1 MRHIFA
7 GAVCVLALSACGKS
21 EFVQPQTPANT
32 LQSGIK
38 KENFDP
44 GVRPQDDFFNAIN
57 GQWLKNTPI
66 PADKTSYGAFHAIA
80 DTTEKQLHAIIEA
93 LAAKPDKAT
102 GSDEQKIGD
111 LYASFM
117 NEAAIEAQ
125 GLKPLQGAFDAIDSI
140 HDRRSLLIT
149 MARLQRLGID
159 VPLEPY
165 VTQDAKDSKRYVA
178 EIAQSGLS
186 LPDRDYYLIDDTSFA
201 EIRSGFVSH
210 VQRMLDLANLPDPA
224 GSARKVAALEKQIA
238 LAQWDKVDNRDP
250 IKTYNAYEPTQLR
263 TLTRAIDWPS
273 YLKETGFV
281 DQHPIIVEQPS
292 YITGL
297 GKLLTSTPLST
308 WKTYLKWHVLHA
320 YAQALPHAY
329 AQEDFAFFQQTLN
342 GAKEQRPRW
351 KRGVSAVE
359 GSLGEALGK
368 EYVARHFPPE
378 NKARMEALVRNL
390 IAAYGQAMDK
400 LDWMSEDTRQ
410 AAKAKLAKF
419 TYKIGYPNQWR
430 DYSSL
435 HIAPDDL
442 IGNLQRAQTFE
453 YQRSLAKL
461 GKPVDPDEWAM
472 TPQTVN
478 AYYNPLRNEI
488 VFPAAILQP
497 PFFNMQAE
505 DAVNYGGIGAVIG
518 HEISHGFDD
527 QGSQF
532 DGDGNLREWWTK
544 TDRERFAKRA
554 TALAEQYS
562 AYEPVP
568 GYHINGRFTLGE
580 NIADLGG
587 VTISYSAYHL
597 SLNGKPAPVIDGMT
611 AEQRFF
617 TGWAQVWCTKYT
629 QQNLL
634 NRLKTDPH
642 SPAQY
647 RTNGVLSNVPGFYEA
662 YDVKPDDQMYLPPD
676 KRIKIW

>member
-7 GAVCVLALSACGKS
+7 GAVCILALSACGKS
-21 EFVQPQTPANT
+21 ELVQPETPIST

-38 KENFDP
+38 KENFDT
-44 GVRPQDDFFNAIN
+44 GIRPQDDFFKAIN

-80 DTTEKQLHAIIEA
+80 DTTEKQLHAIIEE
-93 LAAKPDKAT
+93 LAATSGKSA
-102 GSDEQKIGD
+102 GSNEQKIGD
-111 LYASFM
+111 MYASFM
-117 NEAAIEAQ
+117 NEATIEAQ
-125 GLKPLQGAFDAIDSI
+125 GLKPLQGQLDAIDAI
-140 HDRRSLLIT
+140 RDRRSLLIT
-149 MARLQRLGID
+149 MARLQQLGID
-159 VPLEPY
+159 VPLQPY
-165 VTQDAKDSKRYVA
+165 VSQDAKDSKRHVA
-178 EIAQSGLS
+178 EISQAGLS
-186 LPDRDYYLIDDTSFA
+186 LPDRDYYLIDDKQFA

-210 VQRMLDLANLPDPA
+210 MQRMLSLANIADPA

-238 LAQWDKVDNRDP
+238 EAQWDKVDNRDP
-250 IKTYNAYEPTQLR
+250 IKTYNTYKPTQLR
-263 TLTRAIDWPS
+263 TLTSAIDWPS
-273 YLKETGFV
+273 YLQETGFAG
-281 DQHPIIVEQPS
+281 QQQIIVEQPS

-308 WKTYLKWHVLHA
+308 WKAYLKWQVLHA

-368 EYVARHFPPE
+368 EYVERHFPPE

-430 DYSSL
+430 DYSPL
-435 HIAPDDL
+435 HIASDDL
-442 IGNLQRAQTFE
+442 IGNLQRAQAFE
-453 YQRSLAKL
+453 YQRNLAKL
-461 GKPVDPDEWAM
+461 GKPVDPNEWGM

-497 PFFNMQAE
+497 PFFNMNAE

-544 TDRERFAKRA
+544 ADRERFEKRA
-554 TALAEQYS
+554 AALAEQYS

-597 SLNGKPAPVIDGMT
+597 SLGNQPAPVIDGMT

-617 TGWAQVWCTKYT
+617 AGWAQVWCTKYT

-662 YDVKPDDQMYLPPD
+662 YDVKPSDQMYLAPE

>member
-1 MRHIFA
+1 M
-7 GAVCVLALSACGKS
+7 ALSACGKS
-21 EFVQPQTPANT
+21 EFVKPESSTTA

-44 GVRPQDDFFNAIN
+44 NVRPQDDFFKAIN

-66 PADKTSYGAFHAIA
+66 PGDKTSYGAFHIIA
-80 DTTEKQLHAIIEA
+80 DTTERQLHAIIEELSA
-93 LAAKPDKAT
+93 RPNKAA
-102 GSDEQKIGD
+102 GSDEQKVGD

-117 NEAAIEAQ
+117 DEARIEAQ
-125 GLKPLQGAFDAIDSI
+125 GLSPLQDQFKAIDAI

-165 VTQDAKDSKRYVA
+165 VTQDSKDSKRHA
-178 EIAQSGLS
+178 ADLAQAGLS
-186 LPDRDYYLIDDTSFA
+186 LPDRDYYLIDDKQFA
-201 EIRSGFVSH
+201 EIRSGFEAH
-210 VQRMLDLANLPDPA
+210 MQRMLSLANMPDPA
-224 GSARKVAALEKQIA
+224 GSARKISQLETQ
-238 LAQWDKVDNRDP
+238 LAKVQWDKVDNRDP
-250 IKTYNAYEPTQLR
+250 VKTYNPYDPAKLR
-263 TLTRAIDWPS
+263 TLTAAIDWPA
-273 YLKETGFV
+273 YLKETGFIGEHQV
-281 DQHPIIVEQPS
+281 IVEQPS

-308 WKTYLKWHVLHA
+308 WKTYLKWQTLHA
-320 YAQALPHAY
+320 YAQALPKAY

-342 GAKEQRPRW
+342 GAKEERPRW

-368 EYVARHFPPE
+368 EYVERHFPPE

-390 IAAYGQAMDK
+390 IVAYGQAIDK
-400 LDWMSEDTRQ
+400 LDWMSEETRQ
-410 AAKAKLAKF
+410 AAKTKLGKF
-419 TYKIGYPNQWR
+419 TYKIGYPNRWR
-430 DYSSL
+430 DYSAL
-435 HIAPDDL
+435 HISADDL

-453 YQRSLAKL
+453 YERNLAKL
-461 GKPVDPDEWAM
+461 GKPVDPDEWGM

-497 PFFNMQAE
+497 PFFNMAAE

-532 DGDGNLREWWTK
+532 DGDGNLRVWWSK
-544 TDRERFAKRA
+544 ADRERFEKRA
-554 TALAEQYS
+554 TALADQYS
-562 AYEPVP
+562 AYEPVS

-587 VTISYSAYHL
+587 VTMAYSAYHV
-597 SLNGKPAPVIDGMT
+597 SLGDKEAPVIDGMT
-611 AEQRFF
+611 ADQRFF
-617 TGWAQVWCTKYT
+617 TGWAQVWCIKYT

-647 RTNGVLSNVPGFYEA
+647 RTNGVLSNVPGFYET
-662 YDVKPDDQMYLPPD
+662 YDVKSNDQMYLPPE